1 MTGNPDANIYG
12 YDIERLVEY
21 LLDLY
26 RENPDNFNFDEELKA
41 LIETVIGNREDDYG
55 G

>member
-12 YDIERLVEY
+12 YDIELLIEY

-26 RENPDNFNFDEELKA
+26 RENDAVFDFDEELKR
-41 LIETVIGNREDDYG
+41 LIETVMGNREDDYG

>member
-1 MTGNPDANIYG
+1 MTGNPDAYG
-12 YDIERLVEY
+12 YGLDIERLVEY
-21 LLDLY
+21 LIDLY
-26 RENPDNFNFDEELKA
+26 REDDTRFDFDEDLKR